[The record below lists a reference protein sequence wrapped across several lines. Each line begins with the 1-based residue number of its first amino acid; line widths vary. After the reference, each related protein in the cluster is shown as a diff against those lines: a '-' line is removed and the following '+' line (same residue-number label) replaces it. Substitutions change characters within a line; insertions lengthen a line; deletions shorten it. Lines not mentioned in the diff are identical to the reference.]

1 MLRIFIIVH
10 YVHGLDLYISVLLS
24 AFQSVISSCLE
35 LYSMYHSITL
45 FTFVK
50 IHNLK
55 INKFIG
61 NRRLGWGAWTEMHF
75 ILIEKKE
82 TFAAFMATC
91 TVLTDEQ
98 KHRHYRGDYKLDL

>member
-1 MLRIFIIVH
+1 
-10 YVHGLDLYISVLLS
+10 
-24 AFQSVISSCLE
+24 
-35 LYSMYHSITL
+35 
-45 FTFVK
+45 
-50 IHNLK
+50 
-55 INKFIG
+55 
-61 NRRLGWGAWTEMHF
+61 MHF